1 MKWIAKGLLIT
12 MMLLSGCTSAPPPDA
27 FREHRERM
35 ELEGGVYALTLWMP
49 AWESG
54 RAASGGRGT
63 SGLAVQLLERAW
75 ARFLAVHQCADAVNP
90 DGELARLL
98 ATARGKAMPVSE
110 DLFALLKRTLETD
123 LLAPGNGVFG
133 TRRPRLFPASG
144 TVMFP
149 GDAQAPDLGVV
160 AAGQALDEMVGLLER
175 AGSPHVLAEGPGL
188 WRAGS
193 VPPGKPGWLI
203 RPFSGHAPV
212 LLPAHRALA
221 VRECDPGGEFPPT
234 RCWVVAAS
242 AAEANAVAA
251 AMCKTEPGMVRGW
264 IRTPTGVEARF
275 EIPGETGE
283 LEIHETPGFSAL
295 LRARE

>member
-1 MKWIAKGLLIT
+1 MRSLATGFL
-12 MMLLSGCTSAPPPDA
+12 MGVVLLSGCTTAPPPDA
-27 FREHRERM
+27 FREHRDRM
-35 ELEGGVYALTLWMP
+35 EYDGGVHVLTLWMP
-49 AWESG
+49 SWETGRDVPSG
-54 RAASGGRGT
+54 RAS
-63 SGLAVQLLERAW
+63 SGLAAQLLDEAW
-75 ARFLAVHQCADAVNP
+75 ARFLAVRLCADAAKP
-90 DGELARLL
+90 DGELTRLL
-98 ATARGKAMPVSE
+98 ETARGRAMPVSD
-110 DLFALLKRTLETD
+110 DLFALLKRTMETD
-123 LLAPGNGVFG
+123 LMAPGNGVFG
-133 TRRPRLFPASG
+133 TKRPRLFPASG

-149 GDAQAPDLGVV
+149 EDARAPDLRVI

-193 VPPGKPGWLI
+193 VPPGKPGWLV
-203 RPFSGHAPV
+203 RPFAGQAPV

-251 AMCKTEPGMVRGW
+251 ALCKTEPGMVRGW
-264 IRTPTGVEARF
+264 IRTRTGVEARF
-275 EIPGETGE
+275 EIPGETGA

-295 LRARE
+295 FWSHE